1 MDLLT
6 NVFGIQVQSENWNK
20 QNGLPLYIAGSYDF
34 AAVTLNGCKCIVLTP
49 KEELETLPAL
59 KKEIKKIQEID
70 NVPVVLKL
78 PTISYYR
85 RNKMIENNIPFI
97 TDRQIF
103 LPFMGTFLAKENGEE
118 KELKKFMFSTQQ
130 LVLLYLYQKKKK
142 LYVSKATKILPF
154 TAMTMSRAVKQL
166 EAAGMFHVTK
176 DGVNKVIE
184 SDYDRPELYERLKDY
199 LSSPVRKVGYLKKN
213 EVTNEMAI
221 AGETVLAEET
231 MLNPGRTATYAI
243 YTKAFNKGVL
253 MNELVDP
260 DEQVR
265 VELWEYDPRQFSG
278 NNMADKISVALSF
291 LENEDERI
299 EEAVEELLEGVWGG

>member
-6 NVFGIQVQSENWNK
+6 KVFGIQVQSENWNK
-20 QNGLPLYIAGSYDF
+20 QNGLPLYIVGSYDF
-34 AAVTLNGCKCIVLTP
+34 AVATFNGCRCIVITP
-49 KEELETLPAL
+49 REELVTLPAL
-59 KKEIKKIQEID
+59 KKEIKRIQEID

-85 RNKMIENNIPFI
+85 RNKMIENKIPFI
-97 TDRQIF
+97 TDKQMF
-103 LPFMGTFLAKENGEE
+103 LPFMGTFLAEENGEE

-130 LVLLYLYQKKKK
+130 LVLLYLYQNKKK
-142 LYVSKATKILPF
+142 LYVSEATKSLPF
-154 TAMTMSRAVKQL
+154 TAMTVSRAVKQL
-166 EAAGMFHVTK
+166 EATGLFHVTK

-213 EVTNEMAI
+213 EVTNEMVI
-221 AGETVLAEET
+221 AGESVLAEET
-231 MLNPGRTATYAI
+231 MLNPDRTATYAI
-243 YTKAFNKGVL
+243 YTKAFNKGLL

-265 VELWEYDPRQFSG
+265 IELWEYDPRQFSG
-278 NNMADKISVALSF
+278 KKMADRISVALSF

-299 EEAVEELLEGVWGG
+299 EEAVEELLEGVWAG